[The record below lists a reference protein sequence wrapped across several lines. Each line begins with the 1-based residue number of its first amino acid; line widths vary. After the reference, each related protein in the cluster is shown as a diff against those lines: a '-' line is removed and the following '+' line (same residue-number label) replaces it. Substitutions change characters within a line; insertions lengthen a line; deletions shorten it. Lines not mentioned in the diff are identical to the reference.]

1 MYKKEKVKWRKKWNG
16 SELEGCSTV
25 FDSNSF
31 SLKSVP
37 VVNGRCSVGRK
48 VTTARKRVVAWTAV
62 HFCVT
67 LKFTTVCNFFIF
79 VCLQLMSSKF
89 YILLFVLVSVYILL
103 QQNQKRFQTQSQIL
117 PAFWNPRSVVFTL
130 QIPVYCIKHNEHKNN
145 GNHVKEIHRKT
156 HQVFII
162 MIIIKRFCHRF
173 SHKKHF

>member
-1 MYKKEKVKWRKKWNG
+1 MKKWNG
-16 SELEGCSTV
+16 SELEGCSIV

-37 VVNGRCSVGRK
+37 VVNGRCLVGRK
-48 VTTARKRVVAWTAV
+48 VTAARKRVVAWTALFIFV
-62 HFCVT
+62 LHWNLQLCAI
-67 LKFTTVCNFFIF
+67 FFIF

-130 QIPVYCIKHNEHKNN
+130 QIPVYCIKHNERKNN

-156 HQVFII
+156 HQVLII
-162 MIIIKRFCHRF
+162 MIIIKSFVIAFPIKNIF
-173 SHKKHF
+173 SNNTIK